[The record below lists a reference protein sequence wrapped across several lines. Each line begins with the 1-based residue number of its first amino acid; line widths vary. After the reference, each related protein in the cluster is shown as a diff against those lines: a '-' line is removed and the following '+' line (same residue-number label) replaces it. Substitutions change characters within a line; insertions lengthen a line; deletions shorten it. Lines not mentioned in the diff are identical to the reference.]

1 MKAVIQDEPINKLEK
16 FIAMSR
22 RYRSHLIQRRR
33 WLIDRFS
40 SRTSS
45 TVRLPQ
51 LSSPA
56 IGLIGSTK
64 RGKKTATGFV
74 KVEKCRG
81 IGAVASLD
89 VFEAGAFSWYL

>member
-22 RYRSHLIQRRR
+22 GYRSHLIRWRR

-40 SRTSS
+40 SGTSFAA
-45 TVRLPQ
+45 RLPR

-74 KVEKCRG
+74 KVEKRKEQKQLP
-81 IGAVASLD
+81 V
-89 VFEAGAFSWYL
+89 